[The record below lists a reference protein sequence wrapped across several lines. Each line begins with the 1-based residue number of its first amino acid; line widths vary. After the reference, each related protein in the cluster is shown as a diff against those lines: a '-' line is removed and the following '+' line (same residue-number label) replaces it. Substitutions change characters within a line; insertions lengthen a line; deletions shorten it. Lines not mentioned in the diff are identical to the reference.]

1 MAKVGPRRAGGSY
14 RGRRQRRPPTW
25 EISDSDT
32 EGPVGTEA
40 DSEAATR
47 SRDPAEERRATA
59 EALRLLR
66 PEQALRRLAVRVD
79 PAILE
84 DAGADILMEALGSLG
99 CEYHI
104 EPQRPV
110 RSLRWSRVK
119 PEPCPYGVPPEMW
132 AADEQELLLLL
143 EPEEFLQ
150 GVFQLTQICGPTCS
164 VPWISPESPTC
175 THLAVIGLDAYLWS
189 YQPNAQE
196 EMQQPECPGVA
207 HAKVAVGWPEVE
219 EALVLL
225 QLWANLDVLLVASW
239 QELSQHVCA
248 FTKAL
253 AQRPFKQFQEC
264 MAFPFCTAGR
274 CVTGKRVTSDGTGL
288 RGAWWRQIRQF
299 NRVSPAVA
307 DAVVTAFPSPRLL
320 QQAYLA
326 CSTEQERLTLLA
338 DLPVKVDEGAR
349 PRRVGSDLSRRI
361 CLFLTST
368 NPDLLLDLSS

>member
-1 MAKVGPRRAGGSY
+1 MEKLGPGRARGSC
-14 RGRRQRRPPTW
+14 RGRGQRRPPTW

-32 EGPVGTEA
+32 EGAA
-40 DSEAATR
+40 DAESDLGATTR
-47 SRDPAEERRATA
+47 APDPAEERRATA
-59 EALRLLR
+59 GALRLLR
-66 PEQALRRLAVRVD
+66 PEQALRRLVVRVD

-84 DAGADILMEALGSLG
+84 DSGADILMEALGSLG

-104 EPQRPV
+104 EPQRPA
-110 RSLRWSRVK
+110 RSLRWSRMK
-119 PEPCPYGVPPEMW
+119 PEPCPCSVPPEVW
-132 AADEQELLLLL
+132 AAGEEELLLLL

-150 GVFQLTQICGPTCS
+150 GVFQLTQSCDPTCS

-175 THLAVIGLDAYLWS
+175 SHLAVVGLKAYLWS
-189 YQPNAQE
+189 HQPKAQE
-196 EMQQPECPGVA
+196 MWHPESPRVTR
-207 HAKVAVGWPEVE
+207 AKEVVGWPEVE

-225 QLWANLDVLLVASW
+225 QLWANLDVLLAASW
-239 QELSQHVCA
+239 QDLSQHVCA

-253 AQRPFKQFQEC
+253 AQRPYKQFQESR
-264 MAFPFCTAGR
+264 AFSFCTAGHWMA
-274 CVTGKRVTSDGTGL
+274 GQRVVKDGTGL

-326 CSTEQERLTLLA
+326 CNTEQERLTLLA

-349 PRRVGSDLSRRI
+349 PRRVGPDLSRRV

>member
-150 GVFQLTQICGPTCS
+150 GVFQLTQSQT
-164 VPWISPESPTC
+164 EAT
-175 THLAVIGLDAYLWS
+175 AD
-189 YQPNAQE
+189 N
-196 EMQQPECPGVA
+196 MQS
-207 HAKVAVGWPEVE
+207 K
-219 EALVLL
+219 
-225 QLWANLDVLLVASW
+225 
-239 QELSQHVCA
+239 
-248 FTKAL
+248 
-253 AQRPFKQFQEC
+253 
-264 MAFPFCTAGR
+264 
-274 CVTGKRVTSDGTGL
+274 
-288 RGAWWRQIRQF
+288 
-299 NRVSPAVA
+299 
-307 DAVVTAFPSPRLL
+307 
-320 QQAYLA
+320 
-326 CSTEQERLTLLA
+326 
-338 DLPVKVDEGAR
+338 
-349 PRRVGSDLSRRI
+349 
-361 CLFLTST
+361 
-368 NPDLLLDLSS
+368 